1 MQPVFPSEYV
11 LYGHF
16 AQGDLVALPEL
27 LAFVV
32 LAVLAIFAKLVA
44 SPFKKDSSGV
54 NVPVG
59 HDRHSLPLAE
69 K

>member
-1 MQPVFPSEYV
+1 MFPSEYV

-32 LAVLAIFAKLVA
+32 LAVLAKRVA

-54 NVPVG
+54 NVPSG
-59 HDRHSLPLAE
+59 HARHPLPLAE

>member
-16 AQGDLVALPEL
+16 AQGDLVALPAL
-27 LAFVV
+27 LAIVV
-32 LAVLAIFAKLVA
+32 LAVLAKRVA

-54 NVPVG
+54 NVPSG
-59 HDRHSLPLAE
+59 HARHPLPLAE